1 MSEPADQPA
10 RAATAHDPM
19 LAITIS
25 REYGSGGGEIATRLA
40 TRLGWRLVDHEVVVE
55 VARRLG
61 VTEVEA
67 ARRDEQPEG
76 FIEQL
81 LRSLR
86 AVDPTPLSYLG
97 VADAMVAPGQQDYA
111 AALRD
116 TVLAAAAAGHAVIVG
131 RGSQVILR
139 KRRDV
144 LHVRVVAPLD
154 QRVIYV
160 SRREGL
166 GADAA
171 RHRIHDKDLAR
182 QRYLMATYERHSPDA
197 HLYDLIL
204 NTAVLDLDSCVDL
217 IALALERK
225 GKRLSVSA
233 EELGPGSHVTPYA
246 TSPQDLP
253 ALVPIEPTGE
263 SGATQQPGSNA
274 NPDMTSQHRA

>member
-1 MSEPADQPA
+1 MSEPTDKPA
-10 RAATAHDPM
+10 QAAPAHDQM

-97 VADAMVAPGQQDYA
+97 VPDAVTAPGLHDYT
-111 AALRD
+111 AALRE
-116 TVLAAAAAGHAVIVG
+116 TVLAAAAAGRAIIVG

-139 KRRDV
+139 KRRNV

-154 QRVIYV
+154 LRVVYV

-166 GADAA
+166 DPGAA
-171 RHRIHDKDLAR
+171 RHRIHEKDLAR
-182 QRYLMATYERHSPDA
+182 QRYLMATYERHPQDA

-204 NTAVLDLDSCVDL
+204 DTAVLDLDSCVDL

-225 GKRLSVSA
+225 GKRLGVPA
-233 EELGPGSHVTPYA
+233 EDLGPGSRITPYA

-253 ALVPIEPTGE
+253 ALTPPESNGE
-263 SGATQQPGSNA
+263 SDATQRSSA
-274 NPDMTSQHRA
+274 TADPDITSQHQA